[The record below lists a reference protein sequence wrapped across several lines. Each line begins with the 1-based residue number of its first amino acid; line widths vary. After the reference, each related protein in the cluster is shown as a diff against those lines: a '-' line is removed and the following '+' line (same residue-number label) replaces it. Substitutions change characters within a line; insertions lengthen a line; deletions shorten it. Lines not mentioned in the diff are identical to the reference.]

1 LTCYDGGLIVA
12 GCPDKNL
19 KSIKHILF
27 LGDIMF
33 KELFNLGDEEE
44 KEEEVEE
51 EGYDRIVETF
61 SKALINIIVS
71 KIKKLIEQK
80 KISKDDVYDLWE
92 SISEEIDIKIYDY
105 LEKLAEE

>member
-1 LTCYDGGLIVA
+1 LTCNDGGLRDA

-19 KSIKHILF
+19 KSKQHIIF
-27 LGDIMF
+27 LGDTMGE
-33 KELFNLGDEEE
+33 ELFNLGDEEE

-51 EGYDRIVETF
+51 ERYDRIVETF

-71 KIKKLIEQK
+71 KMKKLIEQK
-80 KISKDDVYDLWE
+80 KISKEDVYDLWE
-92 SISEEIDIKIYDY
+92 AISEEIDIKIYDY

>member
-1 LTCYDGGLIVA
+1 LICNDGGLIVA

-19 KSIKHILF
+19 KSIKHTF
-27 LGDIMF
+27 FNGDIMF
-33 KELFNLGDEEE
+33 EELFNLGDEEE

-51 EGYDRIVETF
+51 EKYDRIIQMF

-71 KIKKLIEQK
+71 KFKKLIEEK
-80 KISKDDVYDLWE
+80 KIKKEDIYDLWE
-92 SISEEIDIKIYDY
+92 NISEEIDIKIYDY